1 MSSSTTLLT
10 SLQGRDQ
17 GNCRAPGA
25 YKCAVIVQAS
35 LISLGVKGSTTGN
48 SGVQV
53 VGGSCDNIIASGEL
67 QRNSPGF
74 SADYTTTY
82 GSHLYFGASSIGI
95 GNIRGLEFQYN
106 GASYTQGDCFGA
118 DGSSGLR
125 AVDIV
130 QCDFDC

>member
-1 MSSSTTLLT
+1 MSSTTLLT
-10 SLQGRDQ
+10 SFQTRD

-25 YKCAVIVQAS
+25 YKCAVIVTAS
-35 LISLGVKGSTTGN
+35 LVSLGIKGSITG
-48 SGVQV
+48 SDGVQV

-82 GSHLYFGASSIGI
+82 GPHLYFGASSIGI
-95 GNIRGLEFQYN
+95 GFITGVEFQYN
-106 GASYTQGDCFGA
+106 GASYTQDDCFSA

-125 AVDIV
+125 AEDIV
-130 QCDFDC
+130 QCDFAC